1 MSRYLTLYSS
11 TGTAMFQTLATSGT
25 SARSTQ
31 LTSRRITVLNG
42 STAHFIAFGTS
53 TITAS
58 TSSAIVPPNAVLDFN
73 FTSGQYVAALAAS
86 GSSYITII
94 DAD

>member
-11 TGTAMFQTLATSGT
+11 TGTSMFQTFATSGT
-25 SARSTQ
+25 SNRSTQ
-31 LTSRRITVLNG
+31 LASRRITILNG
-42 STAHFIAFGTS
+42 GTPHFIAFGTS

-58 TSSAIVPPNAVLDFN
+58 TSSVVLPANCVLDFN
-73 FTSGQYVAALAAS
+73 FTNGQYVAALAAS

>member
-11 TGTAMFQTLATSGT
+11 TGTAIFQTLATGAASVKS
-25 SARSTQ
+25 SA
-31 LTSRRITVLNG
+31 LTSRRITILNG
-42 STAHFIAFGTS
+42 STPHFVAFGTS
-53 TITAS
+53 TVTAS
-58 TSSAIVPPNAVLDFN
+58 TSSAVLPANCALDFN
-73 FTSGQYVAALAAS
+73 FTSGQFVAALAAS

>member
-11 TGTAMFQTLATSGT
+11 TGTSVFQTLATGAASVRSG
-25 SARSTQ
+25 Q
-31 LTSRRITVLNG
+31 LSSRRITLLNG
-42 STAHFIAFGTS
+42 STSHFVAFGTS
-53 TITAS
+53 TVVAT
-58 TSSAIVPPNAVLDFN
+58 TSSAVLPPNAVLDFN